1 MLSTNEKK
9 DLEAYL
15 SGSLGLGPVSILK
28 VDRIAMGQ
36 SRAMYRI
43 DIEHGVDGPKL
54 VRRIVVRVEQWG
66 LLGTDSSDEV
76 ATMRVLHSAGFP
88 VAKILDYY
96 TENDIL
102 GQPFFVMEYV
112 DASEISTPEGL
123 ADYVPILHRLHQ
135 LDWHACEM
143 DSYLEVPEG
152 PRNAALQTVERW
164 YRIYR
169 WGLVGEPSPLLEAAT
184 EWLRRNAPE
193 TERLSVVH
201 GDPGPGNYMEKDG
214 KVAALVDF
222 EFTSI
227 GDPEEDWAYLIAMRG
242 AAAMSEDE
250 WVAYIAD
257 KVGVKIDRERLNYWK
272 AVNFLKGTCIDQ
284 TAMKIYMDQSNPA
297 PNMLMI
303 GTGVHLGALKRLV
316 ESTIAYK

>member
-1 MLSTNEKK
+1 MFSDNERQGLEEHLST
-9 DLEAYL
+9 
-15 SGSLGLGPVSILK
+15 SLGLGPVNIVG

-36 SRAMYRI
+36 SRAMYRV
-43 DIEHGVDGPKL
+43 DIEHGVDGTKL
-54 VRRIVVRVEQWG
+54 TKRVVVRAEQWG
-66 LLGTDSSDEV
+66 LLGTDSKDEV
-76 ATMRVLHSAGFP
+76 ATMRALNKAGFP

-96 TENDIL
+96 TQSDIL

-112 DASEISTPEGL
+112 DASGISTPEGL
-123 ADYVPILHRLHQ
+123 DDYVPILHRLHQ
-135 LDWHACEM
+135 LDWHECEM
-143 DSYLEVPEG
+143 DSYLQVPEG
-152 PRNAALQTVERW
+152 SRGAALQTVERW
-164 YRIYR
+164 YQIYKG
-169 WGLVGEPSPLLEAAT
+169 GLVGEPSPLLEAAT

-193 TERLSVVH
+193 TEKLTVVH

-227 GDPEEDWAYLIAMRG
+227 GDPVDDWAYLISMRG
-242 AAAMSEDE
+242 SASMSEDE
-250 WVAYIAD
+250 WVAYIDD
-257 KVGVKIDRERLNYWK
+257 KVGVKLDRDRLNFWK
-272 AVNFLKGTCIDQ
+272 AVNFLKGACIDQ

-316 ESTIAYK
+316 EATIAR